1 MQGDFRLDDWL
12 VQPALCRLSKDGHTV
27 QVRAKVMD
35 LLAYLAGHPGEVIP
49 KGRLLDDVWGSQ
61 AISESALTRT
71 VTELRQALG
80 DDADQPRL
88 LETIPK
94 RGYRLIGPVTPVSE
108 AANAPAPEPAHRV
121 RGRLRAVLAAGAV
134 AAALLIVVATWAWR
148 GAGANGS
155 LVTVAVLPFDTLGN
169 DPEQYLADGLTEDT
183 TTSLGMIDPEHLNV
197 KGRTSAMR
205 YKRTTKSLAEI
216 GRELTVDYLV
226 ESSVRVEGQQLRV
239 TSKLIRVRDQAQVWS
254 ESYERQLTSMLGLQR
269 EISIAI
275 AEQIGRR
282 LSPQRLSALTRRDS
296 QSSDAYVLYLM
307 GKGVSS
313 RATPAANKLGVQ
325 YYQRALKLDP
335 HYALAWSGI
344 AWTYNG
350 SAMNA
355 DADPMVARPLAEAA
369 ATSALKADP
378 DLAEAQGASGAIA
391 FVLQWDWPRAERA
404 LRRAIELDRNYAA
417 AHRQLGHLLSQM
429 RRPAEAAAAM
439 KQALDLEP
447 LDPMYRALASQ
458 VAFQSGDYASA
469 VDYAQQALHI
479 DREFWV
485 GSLQLGQ
492 AYDGAGQNDLALQAV
507 MKAEQLSGG
516 SNSKVLSLKGYVL
529 AKAGKANEAREVLKK
544 LEALSDDGYVPPYA
558 TALVYAGLGDRASVF
573 QWLDLAVAKRDVHLI
588 FLPADSKWDPY
599 RADPRFQKILER
611 CGFSGPGEKT
621 R

>member
-80 DDADQPRL
+80 DDADQPKL

-121 RGRLRAVLAAGAV
+121 RGRLRAMLAAGAV

-148 GAGANGS
+148 GTGANAS

-183 TTSLGMIDPEHLNV
+183 TTSLGMIDPEHLSV

-205 YKRTTKSLAEI
+205 YKRTTKSPAEI

-239 TSKLIRVRDQAQVWS
+239 TSNLIRVRDQAQVWS

-335 HYALAWSGI
+335 NYALAWSGM

-355 DADPMVARPLAEAA
+355 DADPMVVGPLAQAA
-369 ATSALKADP
+369 ARRALESDQ
-378 DLAEAQGASGAIA
+378 DLAEAQGASGAIG
-391 FVLQWDWPRAERA
+391 FVLDWEWPRAERA
-404 LRRAIELDRNYAA
+404 LRRAIELDSHYANA
-417 AHRQLGHLLSQM
+417 YRQLGHLLSQM
-429 RRPAEAAAAM
+429 HRPAEAAAAM

-447 LDPMYRALASQ
+447 LDPMNRALASQ
-458 VAFQSGDYASA
+458 VAFQAGDYASA

-485 GSLQLGQ
+485 ASLQLGQ

-544 LEALSDDGYVPPYA
+544 LAVLSDDGYVPPYA

-588 FLPADSKWDPY
+588 FLPVDSKWDPY

-611 CGFSGPGEKT
+611 CGFSGPGDKS